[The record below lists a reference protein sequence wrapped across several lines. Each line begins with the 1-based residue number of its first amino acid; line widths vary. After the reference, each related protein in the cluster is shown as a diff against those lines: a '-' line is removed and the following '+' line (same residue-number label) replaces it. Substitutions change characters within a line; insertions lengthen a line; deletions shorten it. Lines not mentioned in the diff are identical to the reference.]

1 MICLRLGLEARRAE
15 DAAQVERLAEAAAAT
30 SGRGSSRGNSRASW
44 SICLR
49 IAMIDEYAERTA
61 PRVADQ
67 LVG

>member
-44 SICLR
+44 SQFVYALR
-49 IAMIDEYAERTA
+49 
-61 PRVADQ
+61 
-67 LVG
+67 